1 MIVNFQTIFI
11 PIIHVFIMNT
21 LRRMCE
27 FWHKTNIWKEDM
39 DEEGRGGKKTAE
51 SISFHKS
58 LNIFPPSHIYSLKNW
73 KWCINLCPHRKGTSQ
88 KTESTLGRRR
98 GKHGLSGSYH
108 SVCQHHV
115 SDRWFLKGYLQGTIN
130 QRIMRTTKGSV
141 SQLLSILLATDPC
154 GIYTMCMN
162 SVLDHMF
169 SINIW

>member
-58 LNIFPPSHIYSLKNW
+58 LNIFPPSHIYSLNNW